1 MPSGPIS
8 IEIVETI
15 HLRSIPATADDQT
28 IDLRDRRRATSPSQK
43 AETVERQA
51 GDAGEILLYPVKP
64 VRPYLS
70 ARIAVRT
77 LDLTVSILALLVLW
91 PLMAA
96 IAIAVKIEST
106 GPVFYGSPRL
116 GHKTATFTAWKFRSM
131 RPDADV
137 QLQALLA
144 SSPAAKDEYLR
155 YHKLKND
162 PRLTG
167 IGKIIR
173 RTSLDELPQ
182 LINILMGEMSVVG
195 PRPNLIDEAD
205 LFGQALPVVL
215 QVRPGLTG
223 LWQVSGRN
231 RLPVQERVVLDLDYA
246 RNRTLGG
253 DLAICGRT
261 FLQLWRPG
269 KHGAY

>member
-1 MPSGPIS
+1 MPSRPIS
-8 IEIVETI
+8 TEIVEAT

-28 IDLRDRRRATSPSQK
+28 IDLRDRASRSDPPREKEP
-43 AETVERQA
+43 VERRNS
-51 GDAGEILLYPVKP
+51 DAAEVLLYPVKA

-131 RPDADV
+131 RPDADAH
-137 QLQALLA
+137 LQAVLE
-144 SSPAAKDEYLR
+144 SNPAAKREYLQ
-155 YHKLKND
+155 YHKLKDD

-167 IGKIIR
+167 IGKLIR

-231 RLPVQERVVLDLDYA
+231 RLPVQERVILDLDYA

-261 FLQLWRPG
+261 FIQLWRPS